1 MMAFINWND
10 TYSIGVLKIDNQ
22 HKRLVQ
28 IINELSDAMGAG
40 KGKDVL
46 GKVLNELVLYVNTHF
61 KSEEEL
67 MLQHGYEEY
76 ETHRYEH
83 EKLTD
88 EVKRFLED
96 LQTGKALLTGQIMN
110 FLRNWLMD
118 HIVVKDKKLGKFL
131 NSKGV
136 H

>member
-1 MMAFINWND
+1 MSFITWND
-10 TYSIGVLKIDNQ
+10 SYSVGVVLIDNQ
-22 HKRLVQ
+22 HKRLIN

-46 GKVLNELVLYVNTHF
+46 GKVLQELIQYVNTHF
-61 KSEEEL
+61 KTEEDY
-67 MLQHGYEEY
+67 MVKYSYPEY
-76 ETHRYEH
+76 EAHRYEH

-88 EVKRFLED
+88 EIKRFYED
-96 LQTGKALLTGQIMN
+96 FNAGRALLTIQIMN

-118 HIVVKDKKLGKFL
+118 HIVVKDKKFGKFL
-131 NSKGV
+131 NEKGM

>member
-1 MMAFINWND
+1 MAFINWND

>member
-1 MMAFINWND
+1 MAFIDWND
-10 TYSIGVLKIDNQ
+10 TYSVGVVKIDNQ

-46 GKVLNELVLYVNTHF
+46 GNVLKELITYVNTHF
-61 KSEEEL
+61 KTEEE
-67 MLQHGYEEY
+67 MMVQFGYQEY
-76 ETHRYEH
+76 ENHRYEH

-88 EVKRFLED
+88 EVKRFFD
-96 LQTGKALLTGQIMN
+96 DYQAGKALLSVQIMN
-110 FLRNWLMD
+110 FLRSWLMD
-118 HIVVKDKKLGKFL
+118 HIVVKDKKFGKFL

-136 H
+136 N

>member
-1 MMAFINWND
+1 MAFIDWND
-10 TYSIGVLKIDNQ
+10 TYSVGVVKIDNQ

-46 GKVLNELVLYVNTHF
+46 GNVLKELIAYVNTHF
-61 KSEEEL
+61 KTEEE
-67 MLQHGYEEY
+67 MMVQFGYEEY
-76 ETHRYEH
+76 ENHRYEH

-88 EVKRFLED
+88 EVKRFFD
-96 LQTGKALLTGQIMN
+96 DYQAGKALLSVQIMN

-118 HIVVKDKKLGKFL
+118 HIVVKDKKFGKFL

-136 H
+136 N

>member
-1 MMAFINWND
+1 MAFIDWND
-10 TYSIGVLKIDNQ
+10 TYSVGVVKIDNQ

-46 GKVLNELVLYVNTHF
+46 GNVLKELIAYVNTHF
-61 KSEEEL
+61 KTEEE
-67 MLQHGYEEY
+67 MMVQFGYEEY
-76 ETHRYEH
+76 ENHRYEH

-88 EVKRFLED
+88 EVKRFFD
-96 LQTGKALLTGQIMN
+96 DYQAGKALLSVQIMN
-110 FLRNWLMD
+110 FLRSWLMD
-118 HIVVKDKKLGKFL
+118 HIVVKDKKFGKFL

-136 H
+136 N

>member
-1 MMAFINWND
+1 MSFITWND
-10 TYSIGVLKIDNQ
+10 SYSVGVVLIDNQ
-22 HKRLVQ
+22 HKRLIN

-46 GKVLNELVLYVNTHF
+46 GKVLQELIQYVNTHF
-61 KSEEEL
+61 KTEEDY
-67 MLQHGYEEY
+67 MVKYSYPEY
-76 ETHRYEH
+76 EAHRYEH

-88 EVKRFLED
+88 EVKRFYED
-96 LQTGKALLTGQIMN
+96 FNAGRALLTIQIMN

-118 HIVVKDKKLGKFL
+118 HIVVKDKKFGKFL
-131 NSKGV
+131 NEKGM

>member
-1 MMAFINWND
+1 MSFITWND
-10 TYSIGVLKIDNQ
+10 SYSVGVVLIDNQ
-22 HKRLVQ
+22 HKRLIN

-46 GKVLNELVLYVNTHF
+46 GKVLQELIQYVNTHF
-61 KSEEEL
+61 KTEEDY
-67 MLQHGYEEY
+67 MVKYSYPEY
-76 ETHRYEH
+76 EAHRYEH

-88 EVKRFLED
+88 EVKRFYED
-96 LQTGKALLTGQIMN
+96 FNAGKALLTIQIMN

-118 HIVVKDKKLGKFL
+118 HIVVKDKKFGKFL
-131 NSKGV
+131 NEKGM

>member
-1 MMAFINWND
+1 MAFINWND
-10 TYSIGVLKIDNQ
+10 SYSVGVLKIDNQ

-28 IINELSDAMGAG
+28 IINELSDSMAQG

-46 GKVLNELVLYVNTHF
+46 GKVLNELVNYVNTHF

-67 MLQHGYEEY
+67 MVKYGYEDY
-76 ETHRYEH
+76 EMHRYEH

-88 EVKRFLED
+88 EVKRFYED
-96 LQTGKALLTGQIMN
+96 FNAGRAVLSVQIMN

-118 HIVVKDKKLGKFL
+118 HIVVKDKKFGQFL
-131 NSKGV
+131 ISKGV
-136 H
+136 N